1 MLKNLTIK
9 SKILFITLFGLLL
22 LSSVL
27 GYVSVSKAKE
37 SLIKKSYDMLTSTRD
52 NKAKQVKNY
61 LEQRI
66 KDIKVLSKSSNADEL
81 LYDLGNLY
89 DDLDLEEDE
98 IFDVSIVSI
107 KDATTPHENFFQN
120 FAKEYGYNDIYLIN
134 AESGHVLYTS
144 SKLKDYGSNLKFGN
158 LKSSPLAQ
166 VWKKTLE
173 SKEATFIDM
182 TKYSINDNKPT
193 MFLGAPVFQDE
204 EIKGVIVFQIS
215 TKDINDIMSFRKGY
229 TKSQEDYLVG
239 QDYLMRSNSYL
250 DPKNHSLNASFSNK
264 EKGKVDG
271 IVYGGT
277 SRKIRNYLQ
286 ISNKLFVSHSS
297 KSENKIGYFKTE
309 LIKPISP
316 LYFNDK
322 ERTSALISICSLLN
336 TLLPEAQ
343 QNKKIYNSFE
353 KLINSI
359 NLENWIFI
367 YIFFEL
373 NLIKDLGYDT
383 NLEQYSPNESTS
395 NDISKIKID
404 GYIYEVPNFLIFK
417 KIPVKFDN
425 TLIRKSL
432 YFTRNVLQ
440 NKFFIPNNL
449 LFPKSRV
456 VLENY
461 FN

>member
-1 MLKNLTIK
+1 MIWEDECY
-9 SKILFITLFGLLL
+9 L
-22 LSSVL
+22 LS
-27 GYVSVSKAKE
+27 KRKFRE
-37 SLIKKSYDMLTSTRD
+37 
-52 NKAKQVKNY
+52 
-61 LEQRI
+61 
-66 KDIKVLSKSSNADEL
+66 NA
-81 LYDLGNLY
+81 NIIN
-89 DDLDLEEDE
+89 
-98 IFDVSIVSI
+98 IF
-107 KDATTPHENFFQN
+107 T
-120 FAKEYGYNDIYLIN
+120 
-134 AESGHVLYTS
+134 
-144 SKLKDYGSNLKFGN
+144 
-158 LKSSPLAQ
+158 
-166 VWKKTLE
+166 
-173 SKEATFIDM
+173 
-182 TKYSINDNKPT
+182 
-193 MFLGAPVFQDE
+193 
-204 EIKGVIVFQIS
+204 
-215 TKDINDIMSFRKGY
+215 
-229 TKSQEDYLVG
+229 
-239 QDYLMRSNSYL
+239 
-250 DPKNHSLNASFSNK
+250 K

-336 TLLPEAQ
+336 TLLPESQ
-343 QNKKIYNSFE
+343 QNKKIYDSFE

-417 KIPVKFDN
+417 KIPVEFNN

>member
-1 MLKNLTIK
+1 MIWEDECY
-9 SKILFITLFGLLL
+9 L
-22 LSSVL
+22 LS
-27 GYVSVSKAKE
+27 KRKFRE
-37 SLIKKSYDMLTSTRD
+37 
-52 NKAKQVKNY
+52 
-61 LEQRI
+61 
-66 KDIKVLSKSSNADEL
+66 NA
-81 LYDLGNLY
+81 NIIN
-89 DDLDLEEDE
+89 
-98 IFDVSIVSI
+98 IF
-107 KDATTPHENFFQN
+107 T
-120 FAKEYGYNDIYLIN
+120 
-134 AESGHVLYTS
+134 
-144 SKLKDYGSNLKFGN
+144 
-158 LKSSPLAQ
+158 
-166 VWKKTLE
+166 
-173 SKEATFIDM
+173 
-182 TKYSINDNKPT
+182 
-193 MFLGAPVFQDE
+193 
-204 EIKGVIVFQIS
+204 
-215 TKDINDIMSFRKGY
+215 
-229 TKSQEDYLVG
+229 
-239 QDYLMRSNSYL
+239 
-250 DPKNHSLNASFSNK
+250 K

-297 KSENKIGYFKTE
+297 KNENKIGYFKTE

-383 NLEQYSPNESTS
+383 NLEQYSSDENKKD
-395 NDISKIKID
+395 DILKIKID

-417 KIPVKFDN
+417 KIPVEFN
-425 TLIRKSL
+425 NNLIRKSL

>member
-1 MLKNLTIK
+1 MIWEDECY
-9 SKILFITLFGLLL
+9 L
-22 LSSVL
+22 LS
-27 GYVSVSKAKE
+27 KRKFRE
-37 SLIKKSYDMLTSTRD
+37 
-52 NKAKQVKNY
+52 
-61 LEQRI
+61 
-66 KDIKVLSKSSNADEL
+66 NA
-81 LYDLGNLY
+81 NIIN
-89 DDLDLEEDE
+89 
-98 IFDVSIVSI
+98 IF
-107 KDATTPHENFFQN
+107 T
-120 FAKEYGYNDIYLIN
+120 
-134 AESGHVLYTS
+134 
-144 SKLKDYGSNLKFGN
+144 
-158 LKSSPLAQ
+158 
-166 VWKKTLE
+166 
-173 SKEATFIDM
+173 
-182 TKYSINDNKPT
+182 
-193 MFLGAPVFQDE
+193 
-204 EIKGVIVFQIS
+204 
-215 TKDINDIMSFRKGY
+215 
-229 TKSQEDYLVG
+229 
-239 QDYLMRSNSYL
+239 
-250 DPKNHSLNASFSNK
+250 K

-297 KSENKIGYFKTE
+297 KNENKIGYFKTE

-383 NLEQYSPNESTS
+383 NLEQHSSTKS
-395 NDISKIKID
+395 IKNDILKIRID
-404 GYIYEVPNFLIFK
+404 SYIYEVPNFLIFK
-417 KIPVKFDN
+417 KIPVEFNN

-456 VLENY
+456 LLENY

>member
-1 MLKNLTIK
+1 MIWEDECY
-9 SKILFITLFGLLL
+9 L
-22 LSSVL
+22 LS
-27 GYVSVSKAKE
+27 KRKFRE
-37 SLIKKSYDMLTSTRD
+37 
-52 NKAKQVKNY
+52 
-61 LEQRI
+61 
-66 KDIKVLSKSSNADEL
+66 NA
-81 LYDLGNLY
+81 NIIN
-89 DDLDLEEDE
+89 
-98 IFDVSIVSI
+98 IF
-107 KDATTPHENFFQN
+107 T
-120 FAKEYGYNDIYLIN
+120 
-134 AESGHVLYTS
+134 
-144 SKLKDYGSNLKFGN
+144 
-158 LKSSPLAQ
+158 
-166 VWKKTLE
+166 
-173 SKEATFIDM
+173 
-182 TKYSINDNKPT
+182 
-193 MFLGAPVFQDE
+193 
-204 EIKGVIVFQIS
+204 
-215 TKDINDIMSFRKGY
+215 
-229 TKSQEDYLVG
+229 
-239 QDYLMRSNSYL
+239 
-250 DPKNHSLNASFSNK
+250 K

-297 KSENKIGYFKTE
+297 KNENKIGYFKTE

-316 LYFNDK
+316 LYFSDK

-359 NLENWIFI
+359 NLEKWIFI

-383 NLEQYSPNESTS
+383 NLEQYSSDKS
-395 NDISKIKID
+395 KKNDISKIKID

-417 KIPVKFDN
+417 KIPVEFNN